1 MELRA
6 PVATQGTFIPAGN
19 AYDAYVAVG
28 RALSSATVDVLIVDP
43 YADAKLLQHYA
54 VQTPENTALRLFCC
68 WIGFDDDE

>member
-1 MELRA
+1 M
-6 PVATQGTFIPAGN
+6 ATQGTFIPAGN